1 MLQVVLS
8 SDEIIRGLKHYRRIA
23 KQDLLRAAE
32 TENPEV
38 FSKHAEVRREVY
50 GDLWK
55 SAETL
60 SPDEVAKKALSLY
73 EELPFV
79 SGSEQDEHIDIQAK
93 EHALENFFVMIGLS
107 PKIRRES
114 RNKRPALEDIS

>member
-23 KQDLLRAAE
+23 KQDILRAAE

-79 SGSEQDEHIDIQAK
+79 SGTEKDEYIDIQAK

-114 RNKRPALEDIS
+114 RSKRPKLEDLS